1 MINSDMDLSKT
12 QVSVVPGHV
21 SSELDG
27 EEVILNLENGTY
39 YGLNEVGARIWA
51 LLQEESSLAGVRDR
65 LMEEYDVDAERCEQD
80 VVHLTK
86 ELEEA
91 GLVEIQPSRHE
102 PS

>member
-1 MINSDMDLSKT
+1 
-12 QVSVVPGHV
+12 
-21 SSELDG
+21 
-27 EEVILNLENGTY
+27 
-39 YGLNEVGARIWA
+39 
-51 LLQEESSLAGVRDR
+51 
-65 LMEEYDVDAERCEQD
+65 MEEYDVDTERCEQD